1 MVVGM
6 AEFLE
11 KVGKLKRT
19 QEKIDMLRANDTF
32 ALRVILQASYD
43 PSVKFLLPEGSPP
56 YKPNVLVDQEH
67 VFHKE
72 ARMIQYFVE
81 GFHPNLAKNKREMM
95 FVEFL
100 ERLAPKDAEMLIS
113 AKEKKPFKGITLQHI
128 TEALPG
134 LIKNEQTN
142 IA

>member
-32 ALRVILQASYD
+32 ALRVILQAAYD

>member
-32 ALRVILQASYD
+32 ALRVILQAAYD

-56 YKPNVLVDQEH
+56 YKPSVLVDQEH
-67 VFHKE
+67 IFHKE

-100 ERLAPKDAEMLIS
+100 EKLAPKDAEMLIS

-134 LIKNEQTN
+134 LIKNEQTI

>member
-11 KVGKLKRT
+11 KIGKYKKT
-19 QEKIDMLRANDTF
+19 QDKIDALKANDTF
-32 ALRVILQASYD
+32 AIRVILQATYD
-43 PSVKFLLPEGSPP
+43 PTVKFLLPEGTPP
-56 YKPNVLVDQEH
+56 YKPNDLVDQEH

-72 ARMIQYFVE
+72 ARMLQYFVE

-100 ERLAPKDAEMLIS
+100 EKLAPKDAELLIS
-113 AKEKKPFKGITLQHI
+113 AKEKKPVKGITIQHVK
-128 TEALPG
+128 EAFPG
-134 LIKNEQTN
+134 LIQS
-142 IA
+142 

>member
-11 KVGKLKRT
+11 KIGKYKRT
-19 QEKIDMLRANDTF
+19 QDKIDALKANDTF
-32 ALRVILQASYD
+32 ALRVILQATYD
-43 PSVKFLLPEGSPP
+43 PTVKFLLPEGAPP
-56 YKPNVLVDQEH
+56 YKPNELVDQEH

-72 ARMIQYFVE
+72 ARMVQYFVE

-100 ERLAPKDAEMLIS
+100 ERLAPKDAELLIN
-113 AKEKKPFKGITLQHI
+113 AKDKKPIKGITIQHVK
-128 TEALPG
+128 EAFPG
-134 LIKNEQTN
+134 LIQG
-142 IA
+142 